1 MRALREVV
9 GWVCVGRREK
19 EKGGRVLWAGRD
31 GRGGGCVYW
40 YWMGRGVRKDLCKG
54 METPENPE
62 DMVQFIDQVGL
73 VRNNVPLRRSAE
85 ARKGEKETNI

>member
-1 MRALREVV
+1 MGLCGQEGKGKRGKGVV
-9 GWVCVGRREK
+9 GGERWQ
-19 EKGGRVLWAGRD
+19 
-31 GRGGGCVYW
+31 GGGCVYW

-54 METPENPE
+54 METPEILE